1 VSESVEALA
10 EKVRTGLHQARTC
23 PAVEWAYDA
32 LATLL
37 GRLAEAE
44 RKRDI
49 AREQAANHL
58 ARLLDERK
66 AAEAR
71 LAEAEKDRDR
81 YRKAYENAAAA
92 VDALAAL
99 DPEQP

>member
-1 VSESVEALA
+1 VSESVEALV
-10 EKVRTGLHQARTC
+10 ERVRAALEQGAGDDEALSGHGEQRMARTRGE
-23 PAVEWAYDA
+23 AASAAFDA
-32 LATLL
+32 L
-37 GRLAEAE
+37 
-44 RKRDI
+44 
-49 AREQAANHL
+49 L
-58 ARLLDERK
+58 ARLYSEEDHVEVLK
-66 AAEAR
+66 AR